1 MKNYFDN
8 LFIFEMANNHQ
19 GSVDH
24 GLRIIKEMGKITR
37 KYGIIAGVKLQYRDL
52 DTFIHPDY
60 TDSTT
65 IKHIPRFLGT
75 RLNSTQFLTLVQA
88 IKDEGMISICTPF
101 DEASVSLILDHG
113 IQIIKVAS
121 CSANDWALLE
131 AISKTRKP
139 VIASTG
145 GLFLNQID
153 NLVSFLSH
161 RNVKFALL
169 HCVGLYPAPNENV
182 NANFID
188 KLRKRFSYIP
198 IGYSGHEAPDNY
210 DVIKVVVAKGAKIFE
225 RHVGVASDNIQLN
238 GYSMNPT
245 QTDGWV
251 KSAVEALSICGNG
264 EEKKVT
270 QSEVDSLRSLMRGTY
285 SATSIKKGDFIDKS
299 KIFYAIP
306 CIEDQT
312 SSFDF
317 HETMIATQDYEPN
330 KPIFEKRAL
339 RNKIDLIRGVVHEI
353 KGMLHEANIIIGKE
367 FRIELSHHYGMEHFR
382 QYGAV
387 IVDII
392 NRSYCKKLVI
402 VLPGQQH
409 PTHFH
414 KVKEET
420 FQLLWGDLE
429 IKLFDNQIN
438 IMKPGDSLLVEP
450 TTPHS
455 FVSESGAIIE
465 EVSTTHIKGD
475 SVYADEEIDKKDLLE
490 RKTVVEDW

>member
-1 MKNYFDN
+1 MKNLFDN

-24 GLRIIKEMGKITR
+24 GLKVIKEMGKIVR
-37 KYGIIAGVKLQYRDL
+37 RYGIHAGVKLQYRDL

-60 TDSTT
+60 MDSTA

-75 RLNSTQFLTLVQA
+75 RLNSNQFLTLVQA
-88 IKDEGMISICTPF
+88 IRDEGMVTICTPF
-101 DEASVSLILDHG
+101 DEASVSLIMDHG

-121 CSANDWALLE
+121 CSANDWALLD

-145 GLFLNQID
+145 GLYLNQID
-153 NLVSFLSH
+153 NLVSFLTH
-161 RNVKFALL
+161 REVKFALL

-182 NANFID
+182 NASFID

-198 IGYSGHEAPDNY
+198 IGYSGHEAPENY
-210 DVIKVVVAKGAKIFE
+210 DVIKVAVAKGAKIFE
-225 RHVGVASDNIQLN
+225 RHVGVPTDTIQLN
-238 GYSMNPT
+238 GYSMNPM
-245 QTDGWV
+245 QTEGWV
-251 KSAVEALSICGNG
+251 KSAVEALSICGDG
-264 EEKKVT
+264 DEKKVS
-270 QSEVDSLRSLMRGTY
+270 QSEIDSLQSLMRGTY
-285 SATSIKKGDFIDKS
+285 ASTSIRKGQTLDKT

-306 CIEDQT
+306 CIDEQT
-312 SSFDF
+312 SAFEF
-317 HETMIATQDYEPN
+317 HETMVATRDYEPN
-330 KPIFEKRAL
+330 APIFER
-339 RNKIDLIRGVVHEI
+339 RGIRTKIDLIRGVVHEI
-353 KGMLHEANIIIGKE
+353 KGMLHEANIIVGKE
-367 FRIELSHHYGMEHFR
+367 FRIELSHHFGMEHFR

-402 VLPGQQH
+402 VLPGQKH
-409 PTHFH
+409 PTHYH
-414 KVKEET
+414 KIKEET

-429 IKLFDNQIN
+429 IKLYDNQTTIL
-438 IMKPGDSLLVEP
+438 KPGDSLLVEP
-450 TTPHS
+450 NTPHS
-455 FVSESGAIIE
+455 FSSENGAIIE

-475 SVYADEEIDKKDLLE
+475 SVYEDEEIDKKDLLE